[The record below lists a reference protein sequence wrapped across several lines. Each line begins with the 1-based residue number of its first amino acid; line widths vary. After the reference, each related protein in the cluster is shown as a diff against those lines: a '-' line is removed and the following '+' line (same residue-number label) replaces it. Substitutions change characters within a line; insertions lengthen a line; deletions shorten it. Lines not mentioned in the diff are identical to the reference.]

1 MPKRRKGCRE
11 FESDRIKAEIFKKM
25 IYLFVI
31 ISYLVGSVPTGLILS
46 RATGVDIRKSGSGN
60 IGATN
65 VTRLL
70 GKKLGALTLL
80 GDVLKA
86 VIPMLGAYWYLVHSG
101 IAISAEELDIA
112 VTLCGGAAFLGHLFP
127 LYLKFKGGKGVATA
141 LGVFIVL
148 EPLAVLISL
157 CIFFAAVII
166 SGFVAVGSLVVSALM
181 TLWIWLLGG
190 TPNHIFLAFFI
201 AVLIWIKHL
210 ENISR
215 LLAGTEKSWKKSKTR
230 KNDQERVG

>member
-1 MPKRRKGCRE
+1 M
-11 FESDRIKAEIFKKM
+11 M
-25 IYLFVI
+25 YLFI
-31 ISYLVGSVPTGLILS
+31 IFSYLVGSIPTGLILS

-70 GKKLGALTLL
+70 GKKLGVLTLV

-86 VIPMLGAYWYLVHSG
+86 VVPMLGTYWYLVHSG
-101 IAISAEELDIA
+101 IQVSAEELDIA

-127 LYLKFKGGKGVATA
+127 FYLKFKGGKGVATA

-148 EPLAVLISL
+148 EPMAALISL
-157 CIFFAAVII
+157 CLFTAVVFL
-166 SGFVAVGSLVVSALM
+166 SGFVSVGSLVVSALM

-190 TPNHIFLAFFI
+190 SPNHVFLAFFI
-201 AVLIWIKHL
+201 AALIWIKHL
-210 ENISR
+210 DNITR
-215 LLAGTEKSWKKSKTR
+215 LLAGTEKSWKNKK
-230 KNDQERVG
+230 DQEK